1 MQQMARSSRKWP
13 DSGKS
18 SRFRGYR
25 SLGTDWQRHVHRQR
39 PRPGQSPEARR
50 APGDWLN
57 AVDKRRRAQAAM
69 VPNDIVL
76 QQRWQADGWQLAV
89 CAGGDLRGCAVL
101 SEAVALKCGLAS
113 PHPPAHCAAVCLL
126 TRWHSATRQPDPK
139 LHSVGGRRL
148 LDAALELALDGCH
161 AAACGSSMSARA

>member
-1 MQQMARSSRKWP
+1 MRLRSLVEAEWSGAECGAECGAEARSSRKWP

-18 SRFRGYR
+18 SQFRGYR

-89 CAGGDLRGCAVL
+89 CARGDWRGCAVL
-101 SEAVALKCGLAS
+101 SEAGALKCGLAS
-113 PHPPAHCAAVCLL
+113 PHPPAHCAAVPAHTVAL
-126 TRWHSATRQPDPK
+126 SDQ
-139 LHSVGGRRL
+139 
-148 LDAALELALDGCH
+148 AA
-161 AAACGSSMSARA
+161 